1 MTIKLNIG
9 YVATA
14 IAPYYSNEYKVREKS
29 EIALKKILDNFD
41 VNFIP
46 FHKTI
51 FSKKD
56 SEEAEQFFK
65 NKIDFLLLQTS
76 SCSAGEQLYPLCNI
90 TDKIGV
96 WAVPDIETEGDV
108 KLALFG
114 FYKSLLS
121 NDKKSFIG

>member
-1 MTIKLNIG
+1 MTVKLNIG

-29 EIALKKILDNFD
+29 EIALKKLLSNFD

-56 SEEAEQFFK
+56 S
-65 NKIDFLLLQTS
+65 
-76 SCSAGEQLYPLCNI
+76 
-90 TDKIGV
+90 
-96 WAVPDIETEGDV
+96 
-108 KLALFG
+108 
-114 FYKSLLS
+114 
-121 NDKKSFIG
+121 